1 MGCFGGTS
9 NGNLAINLTTGK
21 VVAFPDVG
29 GTDSIVLNPNL
40 RRFYTGSGLN
50 TATTSGCPSTPNAPP
65 FGALVPVVGVFDAIH
80 PTNSFP
86 ARLDGVACS
95 GRGNHIAGV
104 DPIRNNVLVPVA
116 QFPADPNSTT
126 TGTAGILVFHD
137 KTAPAQAPVN
147 SATSGLGAFGTVK
160 FVVDESRR
168 MHVAAQLSGITGPA
182 SLTIPTTVWNEVVHC
197 ALNTTTNSASCD
209 DFLLGDP
216 LIGGTVTL
224 SVSQAPAARGIV
236 AACPG
241 NEENDGH
248 SCGGNGKSDH

>member
-1 MGCFGGTS
+1 MGCFLGTS
-9 NGNLAINLTTGK
+9 NGNLAINLATGK

-40 RRFYTGSGLN
+40 RRFYSGSGLN
-50 TATTSGCPSTPNAPP
+50 TANTSGCPSTPNAPP

-80 PTNSFP
+80 PTNAFP
-86 ARLDGVACS
+86 AKLDGVACS

-116 QFPADPNSTT
+116 QFPADPKSTT
-126 TGTAGILVFHD
+126 TGVAGILVFHD

-147 SATSGLGAFGTVK
+147 SATAALGSAGTVK
-160 FVVDESRR
+160 FVVDDSRR
-168 MHVAAQLSGITGPA
+168 MTVTAQLSGITGPA

-197 ALNTTTNSASCD
+197 PLNTATNSATCD

-224 SVSQAPAARGIV
+224 SVSQTAVARATV

-248 SCGGNGKSDH
+248 SCRGNGKGDN